1 MKILMVCLGNICR
14 SPLAHGILEHLA
26 KEKGLDW
33 EIDSAGTGSWHIG
46 CAPDKR
52 SIAVAKANG
61 VDISKQKAR
70 QFQTNDFNY
79 YNYIFVMDKNNYRD
93 VTNMARNQ
101 EEKDKVQL
109 FIPDSIVPD
118 PYWDDTQFRPV
129 FELIYEQCE
138 KLIDSLQKKTA

>member
-46 CAPDKR
+46 CAPDRR

-61 VDISKQKAR
+61 VDISNQQAR
-70 QFQTNDFNY
+70 QFQPSDFDEY
-79 YNYIFVMDKNNYRD
+79 DIIFVMDQNNYKD
-93 VTNMARNQ
+93 VTGMAKNREQ
-101 EEKDKVQL
+101 KDRVRL
-109 FIPDSIVPD
+109 FIPNGIVPD
-118 PYWDDTQFRPV
+118 PYWDDTQFKPV
-129 FELIYEQCE
+129 FELIYAQCE
-138 KLIDSLQKKTA
+138 KLINSLQEQTV